1 MKKLLLFLLLALP
14 ALGQGLPP
22 CPQNPGGSLDINQSY
37 CFFGQDQFWGGVDFG
52 NAVFHGITFA
62 PVSPPTALTIQSL
75 NTSRGGLLAGTT
87 YFWVV
92 TALNSYGETTAS
104 NETQIAP
111 GSNSSAQLIWQPS
124 LGATSY
130 NVYRGT
136 SHGGETLCSS
146 SMLTIF
152 VDTGAACSGQAVPV
166 INSSQPTGF
175 GGGGGA
181 VASVFGRTGVVTA
194 ATNDYSFSQI
204 SGSINLSTQSTGS
217 INLATQAAGNLDV
230 SHLNSGTNASSSTVW
245 CGDGTWCTPAGGGN
259 ISNVGTPTNGQLA
272 QWTGATTIQGV
283 APTLASSLFAN
294 QGTTTQVLH
303 GNAAGNP
310 SWSAVSLANDVT
322 GNLAVTNLNSGTGAT
337 SGTAW
342 CGNGTWCSFVSNS
355 GTAFAIPFYTA
366 TGTNVGPTNMLSD
379 SGGNNL
385 TIPGIFSSTALN
397 GGFSFTEGNG

>member
-1 MKKLLLFLLLALP
+1 
-14 ALGQGLPP
+14 
-22 CPQNPGGSLDINQSY
+22 
-37 CFFGQDQFWGGVDFG
+37 
-52 NAVFHGITFA
+52 
-62 PVSPPTALTIQSL
+62 
-75 NTSRGGLLAGTT
+75 
-87 YFWVV
+87 
-92 TALNSYGETTAS
+92 
-104 NETQIAP
+104 
-111 GSNSSAQLIWQPS
+111 
-124 LGATSY
+124 
-130 NVYRGT
+130 
-136 SHGGETLCSS
+136 
-146 SMLTIF
+146 MLTIF

-166 INSSQPTGF
+166 TNSSQPTGF

-303 GNAAGNP
+303 GNGAGNP
-310 SWSAVSLANDVT
+310 SWSAVSLSADVT
-322 GNLAVTNLNSGTGAT
+322 GNLPVANLNSGTGA
-337 SGTAW
+337 
-342 CGNGTWCSFVSNS
+342 S
-355 GTAFAIPFYTA
+355 GTAFWSGLGTWITPSTLAMGASGTITASSGANVDFSSILATAFKIPVA
-366 TGTNVGPTNMLSD
+366 TGAVPTADGGIAND
-379 SGGNNL
+379 STQHALVFGSNG
-385 TIPGIFSSTALN
+385 STKTVATWA
-397 GGFSFTEGNG
+397 GDIAG